1 MSVVKVLQRLRLPW
15 CLPKRIMQFA
25 ILVFLEA
32 QEKKFPR
39 NFESKYDGYSI
50 FASKLVLFRIN
61 VPT

>member
-1 MSVVKVLQRLRLPW
+1 MSVVKVLQRLRLSW

-25 ILVFLEA
+25 ILVFLEV

-39 NFESKYDGYSI
+39 HFESKYDGYSI
-50 FASKLVLFRIN
+50 FASKLVLFRIK